1 MMNGQPQGAFLPTA
15 KILPESAG
23 LAACV
28 DRVEYSPCLHAPVDR
43 PFPFA
48 YAITIRNL
56 SPRAVTVKARKW
68 IVKDLA
74 AGTCHVIEGDG
85 VVGCCPRLE
94 PGQSFSYES
103 YHVVASDSVAE
114 GSYLACD
121 DAGRALVVR
130 MPPFLMKVNV

>member
-1 MMNGQPQGAFLPTA
+1 MNGQPQGFSLSTA
-15 KILPESAG
+15 RVLQESAG
-23 LAACV
+23 LSASV
-28 DRVEYSPCLHAPVDR
+28 DRVEFAPSLHAPTDR
-43 PFPFA
+43 PFPFG
-48 YAITIRNL
+48 YAVTIRNL
-56 SPRAVTVKARKW
+56 SPRAVTIKARKW

-74 AGTCHVIEGDG
+74 AGNCHVIEGDG

>member
-1 MMNGQPQGAFLPTA
+1 MTNGQQ
-15 KILPESAG
+15 PEASFPHSRGLQEDAG
-23 LAACV
+23 LSACV
-28 DRVEYSPCLHAPVDR
+28 DRVEHNPALHAPVDR
-43 PFPFA
+43 PYPFG

-56 SPRAVTVKARKW
+56 SPRAVTIKARKW
-68 IVKDLA
+68 IVKDLTL
-74 AGTCHVIEGDG
+74 GTCHVTEGDG
-85 VVGCCPRLE
+85 VVGQQPRLE

-130 MPPFLMKVNV
+130 MPPFLMKVKV

>member
-1 MMNGQPQGAFLPTA
+1 MNGQPQGFSLSTA
-15 KILPESAG
+15 RVLQESAG
-23 LAACV
+23 LSASV
-28 DRVEYSPCLHAPVDR
+28 DRVEFSPSLHAPMDR
-43 PFPFA
+43 PFPFG
-48 YAITIRNL
+48 YAVTIRNL
-56 SPRAVTVKARKW
+56 SPRAVTIKARKW

-74 AGTCHVIEGDG
+74 SGSCHVIEGEG